1 MKQLFSQSDKQHN
14 GFVLL
19 FALVV
24 SAIIFFIGAGI
35 FSISFKELLI
45 SSISKESQKSIFAA
59 DSGVECGLWADTN
72 DKLDG
77 SLTNCFS
84 VDTTNVFGWAESSS
98 GVYYDVYYPESKT
111 CAHVEISY
119 DDTDPQGLK
128 TTIVAQGFNKCNPEN
143 GQPITSYAGLAER
156 VYKVSYFR

>member
-1 MKQLFSQSDKQHN
+1 MKQLFLQSDKQHN

-35 FSISFKELLI
+35 FSISFKELMV

-59 DSGVECGLWADTN
+59 DSGVECGLWADMN
-72 DKLDG
+72 DLLG
-77 SLTNCFS
+77 TPFSCFNT
-84 VDTTNVFGWAESSS
+84 DNTTVFNSTSESF
-98 GVYYDVYYPESKT
+98 DVYYNDSKT
-111 CAHVEISY
+111 CAHVNISSI
-119 DDTDPQGLK
+119 DAGDRGNE
-128 TTIVAQGFNKCNPEN
+128 TTIVAQGYNKCTDQ
-143 GQPITSYAGLAER
+143 GLPITSYAGLAER

>member
-72 DKLDG
+72 DKLEDPVT
-77 SLTNCFS
+77 LTNCFG
-84 VDTTNVFGWAESSS
+84 DSSNIFAATS
-98 GVYYDVYYPESKT
+98 NSFDVYYPESKT

>member
-1 MKQLFSQSDKQHN
+1 MKKLFLQSDKQHN

-84 VDTTNVFGWAESSS
+84 ADTTNVFGWAESPS
-98 GVYYDVYYPESKT
+98 GVYYDVYYKDSKT
-111 CAHVEISY
+111 CAHVNISSI
-119 DDTDPQGLK
+119 DTGDQGMQ
-128 TTIVAQGFNKCNPEN
+128 TTIVAQGYNKCNSTD
-143 GQPITSYAGLAER
+143 GTPIRPYAGLAER

>member
-1 MKQLFSQSDKQHN
+1 MKKIFSQSYKQHN

-35 FSISFKELLI
+35 FSISFKELLV

-72 DKLDG
+72 DLIGD
-77 SLTNCFS
+77 STNFKTCFS
-84 VDTTNVFGWAESSS
+84 DGQTNVIVDPVNSNVF
-98 GVYYDVYYPESKT
+98 DVYYPDSKT
-111 CAHVEISY
+111 CAHVEISSV
-119 DDTDPQGLK
+119 DAGDRGNE
-128 TTIVAQGFNKCNPEN
+128 TTIIAQGYNKCNPEN
-143 GQPITSYAGLAER
+143 GQPIRSYAGLAER